1 MGVSF
6 VLVRDAIVLVHC
18 DFLALLWRQRSLLD
32 SFPSSECSPLLASQD
47 ALVGSWR
54 DLYFVSRL
62 LCARCDDM
70 FFRARSTVN
79 ETLLCKT
86 TSSTSARGTRIHAQQ
101 RGMNIKNKSVR
112 FLCSTMRKRPLE
124 PYAGKAQS
132 SIAKKAKV
140 ETKSEFKVEAAAAG
154 AYGPDNPSCNTTEQL
169 GHERLTYAP
178 GSPSYDPSEWLGS
191 QSPSYDPT
199 EHYVSSRA
207 HETPKP
213 QVIKVVYDLNS
224 CVLSPPP
231 DVWLSDGSVGSTS
244 QQYDLAKFYVDH
256 GGDNEEQIREYVE
269 SKLSVDVAS
278 RFFCF
283 WRDPFSKQSGTFA
296 GSLKDMKDL
305 CPGLYSRDQDSK
317 QRLVMRTSNSCGIS
331 LSRFTYNAL
340 YMTREVALA
349 FSIRLLEAVGQLSKL
364 HILYPDLHTGQVVVM
379 SAELALILRLQDAGT
394 NVRGSILRDAHDL
407 QVRIIDFERALVLS
421 DTDPSQ
427 DNYYRTVRLL
437 DSVVPMLLTHAESNG
452 DDAQWFRT
460 SVRILLEEAE
470 DVPSAVSALL
480 KLQSSLEEQGEIDA
494 STPTPS
500 RH

>member
-1 MGVSF
+1 
-6 VLVRDAIVLVHC
+6 
-18 DFLALLWRQRSLLD
+18 
-32 SFPSSECSPLLASQD
+32 
-47 ALVGSWR
+47 
-54 DLYFVSRL
+54 
-62 LCARCDDM
+62 
-70 FFRARSTVN
+70 
-79 ETLLCKT
+79 
-86 TSSTSARGTRIHAQQ
+86 
-101 RGMNIKNKSVR
+101 
-112 FLCSTMRKRPLE
+112 
-124 PYAGKAQS
+124 
-132 SIAKKAKV
+132 
-140 ETKSEFKVEAAAAG
+140 
-154 AYGPDNPSCNTTEQL
+154 
-169 GHERLTYAP
+169 
-178 GSPSYDPSEWLGS
+178 
-191 QSPSYDPT
+191 
-199 EHYVSSRA
+199 
-207 HETPKP
+207 
-213 QVIKVVYDLNS
+213 
-224 CVLSPPP
+224 
-231 DVWLSDGSVGSTS
+231 
-244 QQYDLAKFYVDH
+244 
-256 GGDNEEQIREYVE
+256 
-269 SKLSVDVAS
+269 
-278 RFFCF
+278 
-283 WRDPFSKQSGTFA
+283 
-296 GSLKDMKDL
+296 MKDL
-305 CPGLYSRDQDSK
+305 CPGLYSLDQDSN